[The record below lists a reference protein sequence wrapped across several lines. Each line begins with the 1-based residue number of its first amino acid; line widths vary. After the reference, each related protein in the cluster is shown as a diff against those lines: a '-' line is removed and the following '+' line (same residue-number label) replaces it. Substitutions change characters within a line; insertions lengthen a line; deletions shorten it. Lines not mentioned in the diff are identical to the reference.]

1 MFLLLL
7 FLVLYKFL
15 INQFNNLFSIFYL
28 KTDVVFALNIKTL
41 INAIY
46 LNYVGFLFLIAAVSF
61 SSRELIQQLHLNV
74 SDFLIRHFWTQILC
88 VIYIHLLQCLCT
100 LYIYVQTFLNTN
112 IMCNIYSFTP
122 LCTLYIYVRKM
133 F

>member
-61 SSRELIQQLHLNV
+61 SSRELIQQLQ
-74 SDFLIRHFWTQILC
+74 F
-88 VIYIHLLQCLCT
+88 
-100 LYIYVQTFLNTN
+100 
-112 IMCNIYSFTP
+112 
-122 LCTLYIYVRKM
+122 
-133 F
+133 